1 VVYLASRIS
10 SGERQKQKV
19 NSEEDVEEEEDVA
32 DKSYGRPNYNV
43 VEYMLPSF
51 LISIFLAIKMED
63 YSMFFTC
70 PAKKK
75 VNIT

>member
-1 VVYLASRIS
+1 
-10 SGERQKQKV
+10 
-19 NSEEDVEEEEDVA
+19 VEEEEDVA
-32 DKSYGRPNYNV
+32 DKSIGRLKYKE

-51 LISIFLAIKMED
+51 LISIVITAKMED

-70 PAKKK
+70 PVEEK

>member
-1 VVYLASRIS
+1 
-10 SGERQKQKV
+10 
-19 NSEEDVEEEEDVA
+19 VEEEEDVA
-32 DKSYGRPNYNV
+32 DKGSGRLKYKG

-51 LISIFLAIKMED
+51 LISIVIAAKMED

-75 VNIT
+75 RT